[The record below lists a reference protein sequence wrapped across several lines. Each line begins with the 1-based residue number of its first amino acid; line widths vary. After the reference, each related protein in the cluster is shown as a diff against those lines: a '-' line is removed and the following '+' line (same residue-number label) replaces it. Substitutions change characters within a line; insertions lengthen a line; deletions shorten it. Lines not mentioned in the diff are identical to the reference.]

1 MGGMG
6 QPGGIPGGG
15 IAGLAPQ
22 MGGQMGGFGQMVNQA
37 VSQPGMA
44 APGGGFSPMTTMGG
58 FMGGNPAMPAP
69 GGMPPQ
75 TGVGGQMLDQAAL
88 QALMQ
93 AQMRQDGM
101 GGRPPGVQRPIDP
114 MTGAPM
120 GALVSQPPSMFGNR
134 GGQPGGLVSSNEF
147 GQTVNVTQPP
157 RKTPGIPPG
166 GKPGNIR
173 PGGQNPRGIPMGIPM
188 GLASM
193 FMGRR

>member
-1 MGGMG
+1 MGTGQSQNQQGGQMGGMG

-44 APGGGFSPMTTMGG
+44 APGGGFSPMTTLGG

-88 QALMQ
+88 QAQMQ
-93 AQMRQDGM
+93 AQM
-101 GGRPPGVQRPIDP
+101 QR
-114 MTGAPM
+114 
-120 GALVSQPPSMFGNR
+120 PPSMLG
-134 GGQPGGLVSSNEF
+134 GMVGQPGGLVSSNEF

-173 PGGQNPRGIPMGIPM
+173 PGGQNPRRIPM